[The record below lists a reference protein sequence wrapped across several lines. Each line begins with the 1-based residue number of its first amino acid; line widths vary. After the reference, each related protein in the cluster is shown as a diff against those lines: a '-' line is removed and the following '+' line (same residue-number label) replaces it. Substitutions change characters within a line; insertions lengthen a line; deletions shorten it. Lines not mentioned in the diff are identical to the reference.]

1 MPIRALAMVFA
12 GVSTMLV
19 LGSWEASADEF
30 NTAGDTLALPDQPAG
45 NETLAKQSGSSTPV
59 NIVYTGNNIEQRQE
73 NTINILPTTMTMT
86 ITKSGSIAVGND
98 SSTASITS
106 TATATVIHGGAQQ
119 TP

>member
-1 MPIRALAMVFA
+1 MVFA

-19 LGSWEASADEF
+19 LGSWEASADEL

-45 NETLAKQSGSSTPV
+45 NETLAMQSGSSTPV
-59 NIVYTGNNIEQRQE
+59 NMVYTGNNIEQRQE

-86 ITKSGSIAVGND
+86 ITKSGSIAFGND

>member
-1 MPIRALAMVFA
+1 M
-12 GVSTMLV
+12 
-19 LGSWEASADEF
+19 
-30 NTAGDTLALPDQPAG
+30 
-45 NETLAKQSGSSTPV
+45 
-59 NIVYTGNNIEQRQE
+59 YTGNNIEQRQE